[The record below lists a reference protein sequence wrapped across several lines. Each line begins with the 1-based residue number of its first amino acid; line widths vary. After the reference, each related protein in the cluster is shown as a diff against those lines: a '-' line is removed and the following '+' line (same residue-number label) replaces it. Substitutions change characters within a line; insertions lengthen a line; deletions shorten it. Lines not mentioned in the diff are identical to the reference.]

1 MQKIVNVLALSS
13 AVVSLAVV
21 SGGAYVFINKDAI
34 VDNVKSQVKDA
45 VLGGL
50 GGGVPSFG
58 GDALPTGSNDLTPSP
73 DAAAV
78 PAAAPAIGPEV
89 PEASASVPS
98 F

>member
-34 VDNVKSQVKDA
+34 VDNVKTQVKDA

-58 GDALPTGSNDLTPSP
+58 GDALPTGSNDLVPSQTPQAS
-73 DAAAV
+73 A
-78 PAAAPAIGPEV
+78 
-89 PEASASVPS
+89 PEAPTAPT